1 MKRNTM
7 NMLLI
12 ITTIAILVSGMVV
25 VCSYVDF
32 SEIKLPKFKFGKEKT
47 TAAEEN
53 SSYVDEYAYIF
64 DGIFET
70 TLSPEGGDSDKP
82 EAYIIENVPFYKQT
96 KLAKNGCESVAAVM
110 ALQYAGVDISVN
122 EFIDKY
128 LDKRYNYRDK
138 SGQIISYSPEQYYI
152 NNPYDDTGIYC
163 YERVI
168 FNAINKFLDAG
179 KYEIVDLTG
188 TELSVLEEE
197 YLCKDIPVV
206 IWCTMY
212 MGQVSKNAEAWKLK
226 DTGEMYTPLTN
237 SHCVVLTGYDSY
249 KYYLNDSVVGAGYG
263 YSREKVDR
271 AYKGNGMRALA
282 IYKKK

>member
-12 ITTIAILVSGMVV
+12 ITTIAILISGMVV

-32 SEIKLPKFKFGKEKT
+32 SEIKFPKFKFGKEKT
-47 TAAEEN
+47 TAPEES
-53 SSYVDEYAYIF
+53 SSYVDEYAYLF

-70 TLSPEGGDSDKP
+70 TLSEEGLETDKP
-82 EAYIIENVPFYKQT
+82 EAYIIENVPFYNQM

-110 ALQYAGVDISVN
+110 ALQYMGVDISVN
-122 EFIDKY
+122 EFIDTY
-128 LDKRYNYRDK
+128 LDKRYNYIDK

-152 NNPYDDTGIYC
+152 NNPYDGTGNYC

-188 TELSVLEEE
+188 TELSVIEEE
-197 YLCKDIPVV
+197 YICKDIPVV

-212 MGQVSKNAEAWKLK
+212 MGEIRKGSEQWKLK
-226 DTGEMYTPLTN
+226 DTGEMYTPITN
-237 SHCVVLTGYDSY
+237 SHCVVLTGYDSF
-249 KYYLNDSVVGAGYG
+249 KYYFNDSMVGAGYG
-263 YSREKVDR
+263 FFREKVNNS
-271 AYKGNGMRALA
+271 YKQNGMRALA